1 MTAAQARER
10 ARAHARL
17 GAFISLTEEDGPG
30 PAVAVKD
37 LVDVAGTVTT
47 AGGSQLPHELA
58 SHDAHAVKC
67 LRKAG
72 CVVMGK
78 ANLHEFAFGLTSE
91 NPHYGPVRN
100 PHDLERVAGGSSGGS
115 AAAVSAGL
123 CDWALGTDTGGSIRV
138 PAAYCGVVG
147 FKPSVGTVETE
158 GVFPLSHSLDT
169 VGPLAPDVRT
179 AALALEAMSEL
190 RDLVPERTPSL
201 SELRLAVPTG
211 WLEGVEPEIAHAFT
225 VATRGLNEIE
235 LPDRLAL
242 GRPGL
247 TILLAEA
254 GSLHRR
260 WLEETPE
267 RYGPDV
273 RALLE
278 RGLRVNRRDY
288 SLALLEQAR
297 VRLAAET
304 AMADVDAILVPATG
318 IMPPRIGEVYDR
330 GAIAG
335 WTRPFNTTG
344 QPVICLPAPT
354 SGLPVGVQVVA
365 RFGQE
370 ARLVGVALAL
380 EAAWSRPTGPEPGRN

>member
-1 MTAAQARER
+1 MTAAEARER
-10 ARAHARL
+10 ARARAAL

-47 AGGSQLPHELA
+47 AGGIQLRDRA
-58 SHDAHAVKC
+58 AIVDALVVRR
-67 LRKAG
+67 LREAG

-100 PHDLERVAGGSSGGS
+100 PHDSERVAGGSSGGS
-115 AAAVSAGL
+115 AAAVAARL

-147 FKPSVGTVETE
+147 FKPTVGTVPTE

-169 VGPLAPDVRT
+169 VGPLARDVRT

-190 RDLVPERTPSL
+190 RGLLPERTPSL
-201 SELRLAVPTG
+201 TELRLAIPTG
-211 WLEGVEPEIAHAFT
+211 WLEGVEPEIAHVFT
-225 VATRGLNEIE
+225 AATRGLPELE
-235 LPDRLAL
+235 LPDRLVL

-247 TILLAEA
+247 IILLAEA

-260 WLEETPE
+260 WLEDTPE
-267 RYGPDV
+267 RYGADV

-278 RGLRVNRRDY
+278 QGLRVSRRDY
-288 SLALLEQAR
+288 SLALLEQSRA
-297 VRLAAET
+297 RLAAES
-304 AMADVDAILVPATG
+304 AMADIDAILVPATG
-318 IMPPRIGEVYDR
+318 IMPPRIGAEYDR
-330 GAIAG
+330 AAVAG

-354 SGLPVGVQVVA
+354 SGLPVGIQVVG

-370 ARLVGVALAL
+370 ARLVEASLAL
-380 EAAWSRPTGPEPGRN
+380 EAAWAQVTG

>member
-1 MTAAQARER
+1 MTAAEARER
-10 ARAHARL
+10 ARAQTHL

-30 PAVAVKD
+30 PAVAMKD
-37 LVDVAGTVTT
+37 LVDVARTVTT
-47 AGGSQLPHELA
+47 AGGIQLPA
-58 SHDAHAVKC
+58 QAAGHDAQVVRR
-67 LRKAG
+67 LREAG
-72 CVVMGK
+72 CIVMGK

-91 NPHYGPVRN
+91 NPHYGAVRN
-100 PHDLERVAGGSSGGS
+100 PHDSERVAGGSSGGS
-115 AAAVSAGL
+115 AAAVAAGL

-147 FKPSVGTVETE
+147 FKPTLGTIATD

-190 RDLVPERTPSL
+190 RDLLPERTPSL
-201 SELRLAVPTG
+201 TELRLAVPTG
-211 WLEGVEPEIAHAFT
+211 WLDGVEPEITEVFAA
-225 VATRGLNEIE
+225 ATRGLPEIE
-235 LPDRLAL
+235 LPDRLGL

-260 WLEETPE
+260 WLEDTPE
-267 RYGPDV
+267 RYGADV

-278 RGLRVNRRDY
+278 QGLRVSRRDY
-288 SLALLEQAR
+288 SLALLEQSRA
-297 VRLAAET
+297 RLAAEA

-318 IMPPRIGEVYDR
+318 IMPPRIGAEYDR
-330 GAIAG
+330 AAVAG

-354 SGLPVGVQVVA
+354 SGLPVGVQVVG

-380 EAAWSRPTGPEPGRN
+380 EAAWAQVTG